1 MKTSKKDMVRLL
13 CILLGVALIPLLL
26 VIAAMNSTEKYAA
39 RPGVFYDDSFYSW
52 DKKAGE
58 FSLQELSDT
67 LTQDGTID
75 TLLEMTEAC
84 YDNCQT
90 NREEFYNARI
100 YRLKNGNE
108 SIIYLQ
114 VSPSSDALLLFR
126 HDS

>member
-1 MKTSKKDMVRLL
+1 MRTSKKDMVRLL

-26 VIAAMNSTEKYAA
+26 VIAAMNSTEKYVAK
-39 RPGVFYDDSFYSW
+39 PGVFYNDSFYSW

-58 FSLQELSDT
+58 VSLQELSDT
-67 LTQDGTID
+67 LTQDGTTD

-84 YDNCQT
+84 YDNYQT

-114 VSPSSDALLLFR
+114 VSPSSDTLLLFR
-126 HDS
+126 QDP

>member
-26 VIAAMNSTEKYAA
+26 VIAAMNSTEKYVAK
-39 RPGVFYDDSFYSW
+39 PGVFYNDSFYSW

-84 YDNCQT
+84 YDNYQT
-90 NREEFYNARI
+90 NREKFYNARI
-100 YRLKNGNE
+100 CRLKNGDE

-114 VSPSSDALLLFR
+114 VSPSSDTLLLFR
-126 HDS
+126 QDP

>member
-39 RPGVFYDDSFYSW
+39 RPGVFYNDSFYSW

-114 VSPSSDALLLFR
+114 VPPSSDALLLFR
-126 HDS
+126 QDS

>member
-26 VIAAMNSTEKYAA
+26 VIAAMNSTEKYVAK
-39 RPGVFYDDSFYSW
+39 PGVFYNDSFYSW

-67 LTQDGTID
+67 LPQDGTTD
-75 TLLEMTEAC
+75 TLLEMAEAC
-84 YDNCQT
+84 SDNYQT

-114 VSPSSDALLLFR
+114 VSPSSDTLLLFR
-126 HDS
+126 QDP

>member
-13 CILLGVALIPLLL
+13 CIILVIALIPLLL
-26 VIAAMNSTEKYAA
+26 VIAAMNTTEKYVA
-39 RPGVFYDDSFYSW
+39 RPGVFYNDSFYSW

-58 FSLQELSDT
+58 FSLQELADT
-67 LTQDGTID
+67 LTQDGTTD
-75 TLLEMTEAC
+75 TLLEITEAC
-84 YDNCQT
+84 YDNHQT

-114 VSPSSDALLLFR
+114 VPPYSDALLLFR
-126 HDS
+126 QKT